1 MELMETMGKENN
13 MQSPFVFRKNMEL
26 KCDNRGKELS
36 QGAYLKLEKK
46 EVINSYDR
54 TVIMNL
60 LNMGY
65 ATRRTLNIA
74 IREDKDCKKSLDKLV
89 RNNVINKYHYV
100 YDNNGT
106 SAKTVCFY
114 HLSGAAKKV
123 SVIGFRNAV
132 TEGVNRIIKSESYNS
147 DDVISAPV
155 KILKTLEL
163 NNFNASFCM
172 DYEDKI
178 EKKYDGYVFKD
189 GKISYKQQY
198 MYKLQR
204 KDNEEYADSLMVI
217 PVCARRNAGWR
228 KELFSI
234 LSHIQVCMDKDFK
247 GINPVFIVNTED
259 NAMAC
264 EAEEGRKAYA
274 KLNQST
280 IFYISDW
287 VVNNSPVLDNLVYV
301 TGAGKEKYDILS
313 LIV

>member
-1 MELMETMGKENN
+1 MELKTREKENN

-26 KCDNRGKELS
+26 RCDNRGKELS

-106 SAKTVCFY
+106 SAETVCFY

-155 KILKTLEL
+155 KILKMLEL

-204 KDNEEYADSLMVI
+204 KDNEE
-217 PVCARRNAGWR
+217 
-228 KELFSI
+228 
-234 LSHIQVCMDKDFK
+234 
-247 GINPVFIVNTED
+247 
-259 NAMAC
+259 
-264 EAEEGRKAYA
+264 
-274 KLNQST
+274 
-280 IFYISDW
+280 
-287 VVNNSPVLDNLVYV
+287 
-301 TGAGKEKYDILS
+301 
-313 LIV
+313 

>member
-1 MELMETMGKENN
+1 MEL
-13 MQSPFVFRKNMEL
+13 R
-26 KCDNRGKELS
+26 CDNRGKELS

-178 EKKYDGYVFKD
+178 EKSMMDMYLRTGRYHISNSICISCR
-189 GKISYKQQY
+189 GKIMKS
-198 MYKLQR
+198 MLT
-204 KDNEEYADSLMVI
+204 V
-217 PVCARRNAGWR
+217 
-228 KELFSI
+228 
-234 LSHIQVCMDKDFK
+234 
-247 GINPVFIVNTED
+247 
-259 NAMAC
+259 
-264 EAEEGRKAYA
+264 
-274 KLNQST
+274 
-280 IFYISDW
+280 
-287 VVNNSPVLDNLVYV
+287 
-301 TGAGKEKYDILS
+301 
-313 LIV
+313 